1 MWIQELGWIMEEYYF
16 TDLPLKAGSASFL
29 TAPQTSR
36 PGVALPQWAGPSHII
51 KQENVPQVYS
61 QAYLS
66 GSIFSI
72 EVPFFPNDSRL
83 CQVDK

>member
-29 TAPQTSR
+29 TAPQTTR

-61 QAYLS
+61 QAYLVVA
-66 GSIFSI
+66 FSQLRF
-72 EVPFFPNDSRL
+72 PFSKRL
-83 CQVDK
+83 